1 MEQMK
6 IELHAAMYAAAIRRN
21 PPLLG
26 SRMTPCMVD
35 MVRLDTCFLPKE
47 ALKPENY
54 DLTRQMLQYQYQMNV
69 PLCVINTGAQTM
81 QEKTAG
87 FHTICDR
94 SDLRLKGKIGSDQT
108 AEWKPVDKSAF
119 PSLANFVNATLCR
132 RYGFFIIRSTAYYE
146 ELQKRLEE
154 KGGGLYKITQSGE
167 LAGYFAECG
176 GFVQEAVF
184 AEEDDLENYFDV
196 STEKRPYAMARIVNL
211 PEFLKYIAGDG
222 KITIAIRLKDE
233 EIAQNDG
240 LFIWYINQSGSYMER
255 VQTEEGSG
263 DTPSARPELTID
275 IGTFTALLFDY
286 IKLKQNRKFD
296 SIYLAGPAWIRE
308 S

>member
-1 MEQMK
+1 
-6 IELHAAMYAAAIRRN
+6 
-21 PPLLG
+21 
-26 SRMTPCMVD
+26 
-35 MVRLDTCFLPKE
+35 
-47 ALKPENY
+47 
-54 DLTRQMLQYQYQMNV
+54 
-69 PLCVINTGAQTM
+69 
-81 QEKTAG
+81 
-87 FHTICDR
+87 
-94 SDLRLKGKIGSDQT
+94 
-108 AEWKPVDKSAF
+108 
-119 PSLANFVNATLCR
+119 
-132 RYGFFIIRSTAYYE
+132 
-146 ELQKRLEE
+146 
-154 KGGGLYKITQSGE
+154 
-167 LAGYFAECG
+167 
-176 GFVQEAVF
+176 
-184 AEEDDLENYFDV
+184 
-196 STEKRPYAMARIVNL
+196 MARIVNL